1 MTRIGLDVKL
11 PSPLRPVKG
20 AVSLPPLEILDEV
33 HAAGLD
39 GVLFRTLAEL
49 SPGLDAGYLRELR
62 ERADA
67 LGLYLDL
74 GVGKVNPYM
83 IAELPEVR
91 EIGGGSYLAGMEA
104 MIEAAA
110 AIGCRDLWTATGN
123 YKAHLPGLHATDR
136 YRGEAPWPDQ
146 LAATERFLRAL
157 APCLR
162 ANGVR
167 LALETH
173 EEITSWE
180 VVRLV
185 ESVGPD
191 VLGVTFDSANVYVHG
206 EDPLAAARRVA
217 PYTRAT
223 HLRDVALFHC
233 PDGLSR
239 YLVPCGVGVIDWAA
253 LLGVLD
259 GVERL
264 TIEPAGSGQR
274 DMTVHSALPAWREG
288 HPDLVAAELAELD
301 SQVAAYAARVAAGT
315 APGRDAWRDGS
326 PYTRD
331 AFTALSARHLR
342 DVLGLPQPEDAASLG
357 GFTPGQYS
365 TS

>member
-1 MTRIGLDVKL
+1 MKRIGLDVKL
-11 PSPLRPVKG
+11 PSALRPVKG
-20 AVSLPPLEILDEV
+20 AVATPPLEILDEV
-33 HAAGLD
+33 RAAGLD

-49 SPGLDAGYLRELR
+49 SPSLDRGFLRELR
-62 ERADA
+62 AHADS

-91 EIGGGSYLAGMEA
+91 DLGGGSYLAGMEA

-110 AIGCRDLWTATGN
+110 AIGCTDLWTATGN
-123 YKAHLPGLHATDR
+123 YKAHLPGVHATDR
-136 YRGEAPWPDQ
+136 YRGEAPWADQ
-146 LAATERFLRAL
+146 LAATERFLRRL

-162 ANGVR
+162 ANGAR
-167 LALETH
+167 LLLETH

-223 HLRDVALFHC
+223 HLRDVALFRC

-239 YLVPCGVGVIDWAA
+239 YLVPCGTGVIDWTA
-253 LLGVLD
+253 LLDVLS

-264 TIEPAGSGQR
+264 TIEPAGDGQR
-274 DMTVHSALPAWREG
+274 DMTVHSALPVWREA
-288 HPDLVAAELAELD
+288 HPDLSAAELAEID
-301 SQVAAYAARVAAGT
+301 RQVAAYAALVSAGAA
-315 APGRDAWRDGS
+315 PDRDAWRDGS

-331 AFTALSARHLR
+331 DFTALSARHLR
-342 DVLGLPQPEDAASLG
+342 DVLGLPQPDGAARLG
-357 GFTPGQYS
+357 GFAPGQYS
-365 TS
+365 A